1 MRGKPHKR
9 QPRTTTPHAQPQLLL
24 RALVGS
30 LVFCASLGA
39 TNAPARAVDQYGAIA
54 LVRASSVFRPNAR
67 QIAHARGVGVAIIRA
82 QHARRD
88 ATPAPA
94 LNNMLASA
102 SGKQLSLWLGAT
114 RERAGNLLRQNLALP

>member
-9 QPRTTTPHAQPQLLL
+9 QQRTTEHAQPQLIL

-39 TNAPARAVDQYGAIA
+39 TNTPARAVDQYGAIA
-54 LVRASSVFRPNAR
+54 LVRASSVFRPSAR
-67 QIAHARGVGVAIIRA
+67 QIAHVRGGVTVVRA

-88 ATPAPA
+88 ATHAPA
-94 LNNMLASA
+94 LKNMLASA
-102 SGKQLSLWLGAT
+102 SGKQLSLQLGAT
-114 RERAGNLLRQNLALP
+114 RESAGNLLRQNLALP

>member
-9 QPRTTTPHAQPQLLL
+9 QQRTTEHAQPQLIL

-67 QIAHARGVGVAIIRA
+67 RIAHTRSGVVTVVRT

-88 ATPAPA
+88 ATSAPA
-94 LNNMLASA
+94 LTNMLASA
-102 SGKQLSLWLGAT
+102 SGKQLSLRLGAT